1 MNSLKEYILEKYKI
15 KKDTTVKKS
24 PNSEEEIIQDSIDL
38 VNKYLKENTSY
49 KISYEEDKEEPD
61 YKIEIKNDYL
71 FLIIYGA
78 NINELKNIGS
88 DIRKILWDNNLH
100 AYGDYELGSNN
111 RTYSRKK
118 LIFHLNIERT
128 ISREDFDKV
137 TFKRTKRF

>member
-15 KKDTTVKKS
+15 KKDITVKKS

-49 KISYEEDKEEPD
+49 KISYEEDGEDPD

-71 FLIIYGA
+71 FLIIYSA

-100 AYGDYELGSNN
+100 AYGDYELGSNS